1 MSVLDGLNLT
11 PFEWSMS
18 EVTSRSPMEFSLS
31 LYCSGEI
38 DSGLFSQA
46 VSMSLKGQPM
56 LQANAS
62 VGSTH
67 RESCWRP
74 AADDVPVIHWMNN
87 SESAGGGYPADFQP
101 IDLEHE
107 IGFRLYGWRHEV
119 DGQPQIELKFVF
131 HHACCDGKGGLGLIG
146 QTLVNYVCLLEGKP
160 TTDSGFDNQLLLR
173 RNAPAVSTGNIAKRI
188 WRTLVLRPKRA
199 AKMLLSRPR
208 LLTKV
213 PEQTHELFSKPPQ
226 LCTTS
231 LDLETTKRLGDFA
244 KSHGTTTNIVLA
256 RELFHT
262 LNEDLR
268 SANEIDDAND
278 KRNLR
283 VLIPFS
289 LRDENHLRMPA
300 ANCVSMAYLEAKHEL
315 LDQDSQENPVLLQDL
330 TRQSDFIRRWNLHY
344 SWIESIEQFAKFWPL
359 IKLFRRQK
367 KNDKD
372 SRSLERPIA
381 TTVMTNLGRVFHG
394 HSIEC
399 DGATGKVNCGPLK
412 VDTVHIALP
421 LKPTI
426 TISFGVNFYRNRLTL
441 DVGYLP
447 SVVSE
452 ERALRL
458 LDIWRRRLEASVACG
473 A

>member
-1 MSVLDGLNLT
+1 MSILDGLNLT

-18 EVTSRSPMEFSLS
+18 EITSRSPMEFSLS
-31 LYCSGEI
+31 LYCTGEI
-38 DSGLFSQA
+38 DSALFSQA
-46 VSMSLKGQPM
+46 VLIALKDQPM

-67 RESCWRP
+67 RESYWRP
-74 AADDVPVIHWMNN
+74 AADVGPVIQWLKDG
-87 SESAGGGYPADFQP
+87 ESIGSGYPSDFQP

-107 IGFRLYGWRHEV
+107 IGFRLYGWRHTI

-131 HHACCDGKGGLGLIG
+131 HHASCDGKGGLGLIG
-146 QTLVNYVCLLEGKP
+146 QSLLNYVCLLEGKP
-160 TTDSGFDNQLLLR
+160 TNDSGFDNQLLLR
-173 RNAPAVSTGNIAKRI
+173 RSGSAVGNGNIAKRI
-188 WRTLVLRPKRA
+188 WRTLVVRPKRA
-199 AKMLLSRPR
+199 AQMLLSRPR

-213 PEQTHELFSKPPQ
+213 PEQTQELFAKPPQ

-262 LNEDLR
+262 LNEDLK
-268 SANEIDDAND
+268 SANVIDDAND
-278 KRNLR
+278 KRNFR

-289 LRDENHLRMPA
+289 LRDESHLRMPA
-300 ANCVSMAYLEAKHEL
+300 ANCVSMAYLEARQEL
-315 LDQDSQENPVLLQDL
+315 LEQDSNENPVLLQDL
-330 TRQSDFIRRWNLHY
+330 TRQLAFVRRWNLQY
-344 SWIESIEQFAKFWPL
+344 SWIESIEEFAKFWPL
-359 IKLFRRQK
+359 IKLFRRRK
-367 KNDKD
+367 KCETDVQ
-372 SRSLERPIA
+372 SSERPIA

-394 HSIEC
+394 HSIER
-399 DGATGKVNCGPLK
+399 DGPGDRVKCGPLK
-412 VDTVHIALP
+412 VDTVHVALP
-421 LKPTI
+421 LKTTI

-441 DVGYLP
+441 DLAYLP

-458 LDIWRRRLEASVACG
+458 LDNWRRRLERPM
-473 A
+473 